1 MQNTRLW
8 RYSPLDSEVHKL
20 NSIFKILS
28 LVIMIV
34 SSFFIN
40 SFEDIIMFSSYL
52 VLALAYSGVNIKVY
66 LREISQFRILLF
78 FILIID
84 VLSFSS
90 LIVIISDVFRVIFII
105 LYVSLFIHVTSTN
118 EILYGV
124 EKVFSLFN
132 NKKRQNIALYVSLIF
147 RFPSFYR
154 DEFLKIKRIY
164 RRKIIKE
171 KLLKKLCYYKSII
184 RLSFDLSIRR
194 LNNALIYMR
203 VKLYGYGKSRNNYRF
218 NRFGIKE
225 ILLLILNIIILLIV
239 IFY

>member
-171 KLLKKLCYYKSII
+171 KLLKK
-184 RLSFDLSIRR
+184 REEDLS
-194 LNNALIYMR
+194 L
-203 VKLYGYGKSRNNYRF
+203 
-218 NRFGIKE
+218 
-225 ILLLILNIIILLIV
+225 
-239 IFY
+239 